1 MKLTET
7 KLKQLIK
14 EAMGIT
20 PLPHLDRIT
29 DLFAS
34 SLEDGNQAANFV
46 ENLVEYELRK
56 PPIFKS
62 TIYSSMISLRF
73 KHASQAKEFY
83 ESLNPKLKNG
93 RTPSITAH
101 LTIIGSHGMVNIHY
115 GNKDFFKI

>member
-1 MKLTET
+1 MEITMKLTEA

-14 EAMGIT
+14 EAMGTT
-20 PLPHLDRIT
+20 PLPHLDKIT

-34 SLEDGNQAANFV
+34 SLEEGNQAANFV

-73 KHASQAKEFY
+73 KYASQAKEFY
-83 ESLNPKLKNG
+83 ESLSPKLKNG
-93 RTPSITAH
+93 IVAHRHSMTPR
-101 LTIIGSHGMVNIHY
+101 MVNIHY
-115 GNKDFFKI
+115 PNMDFFN